1 MKDRLLQR
9 LLRERALYAL
19 PLFPF
24 DLLHELQHRTGIAA
38 LRSKG
43 EIAPRTDR
51 AIGVQLQITIQTI
64 CEILPITA

>member
-1 MKDRLLQR
+1 MKDRLLQC
-9 LLRERALYAL
+9 LLRKRALYAF
-19 PLFPF
+19 PVCPF

-38 LRSKG
+38 LRRKK

-51 AIGVQLQITIQTI
+51 AIGVHLQITIQTI